1 MGFGGLFLIVLVID
15 YCCYLIVKI
24 KYYVIRYVIELY
36 KVFIEFLNGVFLF
49 VGDNDVELF
58 FDDEDDDIVI
68 YDVDEVL
75 MIE

>member
-1 MGFGGLFLIVLVID
+1 MIVLVID

-49 VGDNDVELF
+49 VRDNDVELF

-68 YDVDEVL
+68 YDVDEAL

>member
-36 KVFIEFLNGVFLF
+36 KVFIEFLKGVFLF

-68 YDVDEVL
+68 YDVDEAL